1 MPQGVLPF
9 QYEAKKTGSGMTAL
23 AGLPLY
29 LELAEVAGLPEAI
42 RQYVHVAG
50 KQGWDD
56 VQAVMSLLLLQ
67 LAGGDAIADLRIL
80 EADAGFATLVRQL
93 EGHKQ
98 TRRQRRAAAR
108 RWRKQR
114 TRALPSSSAAFRYL
128 EAFHDPEQEMAKVG
142 RATIPAPTAGV
153 RGLLQ
158 VNRALVAWI
167 QRCRPQQVA
176 TLDMDATLIESHKRQ
191 ALWCYEHY
199 PAFQPLTTY
208 WWEQGVVLHTEFRD
222 GNVPAG
228 HEQLRVFIEALDLL
242 PPGVKQVRHRSDTA
256 GYQQELLRYCAEGKH
271 PRFGVIE
278 FAVGVDVTPAFKAAV
293 AEVAPEDW
301 RPLTRTVDGQ
311 AQVTDQEWA
320 EVCFVPEWV
329 ARGKEGTVYRYLAT
343 REVVAQRPLPG
354 LEEEVQLPFPTITLQ
369 EQQYKLHGVVTNLTW
384 AGDAVI
390 WWLRERCGKGEEV
403 HKVLKEDLA
412 GGVLPS
418 GLFGANAAWWAI
430 TMLAHNLHVAMQRV
444 ALGPTWVGKR
454 LKAMRFALIGLP
466 GRVISHARNLVI
478 RLSQGHPAV
487 AVFIEARGRLL
498 ALARG
503 SPA

>member
-1 MPQGVLPF
+1 VVL
-9 QYEAKKTGSGMTAL
+9 AL
-23 AGLPLY
+23 
-29 LELAEVAGLPEAI
+29 V
-42 RQYVHVAG
+42 
-50 KQGWDD
+50 
-56 VQAVMSLLLLQ
+56 LLQ
-67 LAGGDAIADLRIL
+67 LAGGAAIDDLRIL
-80 EADAGFATLVRQL
+80 EADAGFATMLRRL
-93 EGHKQ
+93 EGYRQ

-114 TRALPSSSAAFRYL
+114 TRAVPSPSAASRYL
-128 EAFHDPEQEMAKVG
+128 EAFHDPEQELAKAG

-153 RGLLQ
+153 LALLQ
-158 VNRALVAWI
+158 VNRAFVAWL

-199 PAFQPLTTY
+199 PAYQPLTTY
-208 WWEQGVVLHTEFRD
+208 WSEQGVALHTEFRD

-228 HEQLRVFIEALDLL
+228 HEQLRVLHEALDLL
-242 PPGVKQVRHRSDTA
+242 PPGVTQVRHRSDTA

-301 RPLTRTVDGQ
+301 HTLTQSGDSKRSGPK
-311 AQVTDQEWA
+311 QEWA

-329 ARGKEGTVYRYLAT
+329 ARGKDGPVYRYLAT

-354 LEEEVQLPFPTITLQ
+354 LEAEVQLPFPTITLQ
-369 EQQYKLHGVVTNLTW
+369 EQRYKLHGVVTNLTW

-403 HKVLKEDLA
+403 HKVFKEDLA

-430 TMLAHNLHVAMQRV
+430 TLLAHNLHVAMQRV

-454 LKAMRFALIGLP
+454 LKGMRFALIGLP
-466 GRVISHARNLVI
+466 GRVISHARNLIV

-487 AVFIEARGRLL
+487 ALFIEARGRLL
-498 ALARG
+498 ALSRG

>member
-1 MPQGVLPF
+1 MPF
-9 QYEAKKTGSGMTAL
+9 QYEEERKGSGMTAL

-29 LELAEVAGLPEAI
+29 LELAQMAGLPDVI
-42 RQYVHVAG
+42 RKQVQVAG
-50 KQGWDD
+50 SQGWDD
-56 VQAVMSLLLLQ
+56 VQMVMSLVLLQ
-67 LAGGDAIADLRIL
+67 LAGGDAIDDLRIL
-80 EADAGFATLVRQL
+80 EADAGFATMLRRL
-93 EGHKQ
+93 EGYRQ

-114 TRALPSSSAAFRYL
+114 TRAVPSPSATSRYL
-128 EAFHDPEQEMAKVG
+128 EAFHDPEQEMAKAG

-153 RGLLQ
+153 LALLQ

-199 PAFQPLTTY
+199 RAFQPLTSY
-208 WWEQGVVLHTEFRD
+208 WSEQAVALHTEFRD

-228 HEQLRVFIEALDLL
+228 HEQLRVLLEAIALL

-256 GYQQELLRYCAEGKH
+256 GYQQELLRYCAEGQH

-301 RPLTRTVDGQ
+301 KPLQRSVDGKRS
-311 AQVTDQEWA
+311 VTDQEWA

-329 ARGKEGTVYRYLAT
+329 ARGKDGPVYRFLAT

-354 LEEEVQLPFPTITLQ
+354 LEAEVQLPFPTITLQ

-403 HKVLKEDLA
+403 HKVFKQDLA

-444 ALGPTWVGKR
+444 VLGPTWVGKR

-466 GRVISHARNLVI
+466 GRVISHARSLIV
-478 RLSQGHPAV
+478 RLSQGHPAL

-498 ALARG
+498 ALSRG